1 MSHCELIVPTHSRA
15 SQRFSTYIPSE
26 SHCCSVRKTTPYQV
40 RRSILESLTRSH
52 LSAEDTFEVCE
63 HLVGMDHTM
72 GDQEALATLRHHQR
86 SASLKNMST
95 RFQRTKRPSSPA
107 SSSSKKQAS
116 ESQDHDLTDGMRFE
130 HDDVREFYIS
140 MRSSAL
146 FIAQQSSS
154 CDQDTPAHAVWDD
167 VKKKG
172 VKMTKEEKERDR

>member
-1 MSHCELIVPTHSRA
+1 MSRFELTLRTRGRAPHRCLTSLPSHCS
-15 SQRFSTYIPSE
+15 
-26 SHCCSVRKTTPYQV
+26 SVRKTTPYQV

-52 LSAEDTFEVCE
+52 ISAEDTFEACE
-63 HLVGMDHTM
+63 HLVGMDHTV

-86 SASLKNMST
+86 SAALKSMST
-95 RFQRTKRPSSPA
+95 RFQKTKRPSSPT

-116 ESQDHDLTDGMRFE
+116 ESHEHDLTDGMLFE
-130 HDDVREFYIS
+130 HDDVRDFYIA

-146 FIAQQSSS
+146 FIAQQSSA
-154 CDQDTPAHAVWDD
+154 CEQNTPVHAAWDD